1 MYNKK
6 LKKKDLINNLNSK
19 TGFSKSLSQKLI
31 NDLIDIII
39 KNIKIKN
46 LSLQNVGSFKLMHK
60 KERLGRNP
68 KTREEFIISS
78 RKSISFTI
86 SKKILNNLNI
96 PSE

>member
-1 MYNKK
+1 
-6 LKKKDLINNLNSK
+6 
-19 TGFSKSLSQKLI
+19 
-31 NDLIDIII
+31 
-39 KNIKIKN
+39 
-46 LSLQNVGSFKLMHK
+46 MHK